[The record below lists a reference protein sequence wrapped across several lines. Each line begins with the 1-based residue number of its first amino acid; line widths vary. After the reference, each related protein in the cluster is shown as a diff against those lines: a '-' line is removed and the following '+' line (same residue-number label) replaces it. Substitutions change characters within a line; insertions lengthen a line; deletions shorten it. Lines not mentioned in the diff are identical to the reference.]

1 LIDAKQFLADG
12 KHIAEFIQEERKKRD
27 DFVASG
33 GDFPFKFGGAWY
45 EDEFEKQFN

>member
-1 LIDAKQFLADG
+1 MIDAKQFLADG

-33 GDFPFKFGGAWY
+33 GDFPFKFNTGNWFD
-45 EDEFEKQFN
+45 DEFEK